1 MHLHRVGEC
10 PCSLMRQ
17 IGPCLPLQATHGRQV
32 IGCRCVHYLVL
43 VSRQAQRPTHGA
55 GLGSLAVAEGR
66 RQCTSVQRPCPYRS
80 KLIPNPNHA
89 WQKVTGCTTSR
100 TSTRPWA
107 AGHSTAIDPSRP
119 SRSLPCLLVSHLPV
133 LFHRNA
139 TGSTEHER
147 VCTTRTAFRK

>member
-17 IGPCLPLQATHGRQV
+17 IGPCLPLQATHGQASDRMPL
-32 IGCRCVHYLVL
+32 RSL
-43 VSRQAQRPTHGA
+43 SRSRLTTSPAPDARRRAWQ
-55 GLGSLAVAEGR
+55 LGWSLRDAA
-66 RQCTSVQRPCPYRS
+66 SVQRPCPYRS